1 MFPSK
6 WLEPPINVKVKPLSA
21 NEFKRSR
28 RIILD
33 ALEKYPEEVVRD
45 NLKEV
50 YALKYLEFYDIE
62 AGGTNSRN
70 QVYVISK
77 GLRAGYTADWIEK
90 VFHAEFSSILLRNY
104 SERFGRKQWKEINGM
119 SFNYGRGGVDAIGSK
134 KAQKKLDSSLNN
146 KGFLHEYA
154 RSSLENDFNSFAE
167 YMFLGQKSFWELIS
181 SYPKLEK
188 KRDQFIEFYKRIH
201 PSFTHHFF
209 KNLSF
214 E

>member
-6 WLEPPINVKVKPLSA
+6 WLEPPINVRVKALSVD
-21 NEFKRSR
+21 EFKRCR
-28 RIILD
+28 KIILD
-33 ALEKYPEEVVRD
+33 ALEKYPEEVVKD
-45 NLKEV
+45 NLKAV

-77 GLRAGYTADWIEK
+77 GLRQGYTAGWVEK

-104 SERFGRKQWKEINGM
+104 LGWFGQERWKEINGVG
-119 SFNYGRGGVDAIGSK
+119 FKYGRGGVDAIGNK
-134 KAQKKLDSSLNN
+134 KAQKEFDSSLND

-154 RSSLENDFNSFAE
+154 KSSLENDFNSFAE
-167 YMFLGQKSFWELIS
+167 YMFLGQESFWELINN
-181 SYPKLEK
+181 YPKLEK
-188 KRDQFIEFYKRIH
+188 KREQFIEFYKRIH
-201 PSFTHHFF
+201 PSFTRNFF